1 MTKIRKTHS
10 PAFKAK
16 VALEAIK
23 GQATIA
29 EIASTFS
36 VHPTQIGIWK
46 KIVLTEIDSIFSDKR
61 AKKDQSQSELIS
73 SLFTEIGKQKI
84 EIDFLKKKIGILD
97 S

>member
-23 GQATIA
+23 GQQTIA

-36 VHPTQIGIWK
+36 IHPTQIGIWK
-46 KIVLTEIDSIFSDKR
+46 KKVLAEISGVFSDKR
-61 AKKDQSQSELIS
+61 IKKDQSQSELIS